1 RRGRLKYTPRGL
13 RGNVNVSREHPLK
26 EFAVLIGGLTLLILL
41 VYALLGL
48 LVDEA
53 ASRMPLDLERA
64 MGKLF
69 TSAMD
74 VRERTPAQMELQGI
88 LDSLVEHADL
98 PELQY
103 RVYIENSPSENAG
116 ALPGGSIVV
125 YSALINGAAT
135 ENELAFV
142 LAHELGHYRGRDH
155 LRGLGRGLVMVVI
168 SAALSGSDSSVTEFL
183 TTSLTSVEM
192 QFSQAQ
198 ESADDTFALDLLNRR
213 YGHTGGATDF
223 FKRLSE
229 GHRSGAFQK
238 FFSTHPVPPERV
250 EALKE
255 RIRLMGYG
263 LGKNTPMPV
272 PLKGLHTE

>member
-1 RRGRLKYTPRGL
+1 MKYTPREL
-13 RGNVNVSREHPLK
+13 KGNVNVSREHPLK

-41 VYALLGL
+41 AYTVLGL
-48 LVDEA
+48 LVDA
-53 ASRMPLDLERA
+53 AARRMPLDLEQA
-64 MGKLF
+64 MGKIF

-74 VRERTPAQMELQGI
+74 SGERTPAERELQGL

-103 RVYIENSPSENAG
+103 RVYIENSPVENAG
-116 ALPGGSIVV
+116 ALPGGNIIM

-155 LRGLGRGLVMVVI
+155 LRGLGRGLVMVVL
-168 SAALSGSDSSVTEFL
+168 SAALAGSDSSVTEFL
-183 TTSLTSVEM
+183 TTSLTGVEM

-198 ESADDTFALDLLNRR
+198 ESSADIFALNLLNRR
-213 YGHTGGATDF
+213 YGHSGGATDF

-229 GHRSGAFQK
+229 GYRSGAFEK

-250 EALKE
+250 EALNG
-255 RIRLMGYG
+255 RISLMGYG
-263 LGKNTPMPV
+263 LGKNTPLPE